1 MKNLLL
7 LSFLFFMGCQAPKLI
22 TYDFPKPVDTA
33 DHPIQMQEKK
43 TYHIGEITLDNEFD
57 GARVNNFYQDDSNN
71 YQLVIEPE
79 NYPINPSPWYAF
91 RIASSTLDT
100 ADITIHY
107 HHAKHRYAPKWSTD
121 GLKWQL
127 LDSNLVAMVNDSTV
141 TLHLPLSKTPLWISA
156 QELHNSAIVKSWCE
170 TTANDINTTFIT
182 YGKSKLGR
190 ALFGLD
196 IHQGETKDKP
206 IIVIMSRQHPP
217 EVTGYLAM
225 QKFVETILADTPLSN
240 DFRKKYH
247 ILVFPLMNPDGVD
260 LGHWRHNAGGIDL
273 NRDWA
278 YYRQPETRQMAQY
291 VLNSAHENKTKVYL
305 GLDFH
310 STYDDRYYTFDKSIK
325 SDLYHF
331 KDYWIDGIKNQ
342 IEGYEPKDLPG
353 GLIQPIS
360 KNWFYLQFKAEA
372 VTYEIGDTTPRSFI
386 KEKAKIS
393 ANEMMKLL
401 IFR

>member
-1 MKNLLL
+1 MRNLLL
-7 LSFLFFMGCQAPKLI
+7 LSFLMLMGCQAPKLI

-33 DHPIQMQEKK
+33 DHPIHIQEKK
-43 TYHIGEITLDNEFD
+43 TYHIGAITLDNEFD
-57 GARVNNFYQDDSNN
+57 GARVNDFYQDSDKT
-71 YQLVIEPE
+71 YHLVIEPE

-91 RIASSTLDT
+91 RVSSSTLDT
-100 ADITIHY
+100 ADINIHY

-121 GLKWQL
+121 GEAWQL
-127 LDSNLVAMVNDSTV
+127 LDSNSVSMVNDSVV
-141 TLHLPLSKTPLWISA
+141 TLSLPLSEAPLWIAA
-156 QELHNSAIVKSWCE
+156 QELRNSTQVKTWCK
-170 TTANDINTTFIT
+170 TIAKHAHASLFS
-182 YGKSKLGR
+182 YGKSKLDR

-196 IHQGETKDKP
+196 IHTGATKDKP

-225 QKFVETILADTPLSN
+225 QKFVETLLEDTPLSN

-247 ILVFPLMNPDGVD
+247 ILIFPLMNPDGVD
-260 LGHWRHNAGGIDL
+260 LGHWRHNAGCIDL

-291 VLNSAHENKTKVYL
+291 VLNNAHQNKAKVYL

-310 STYDDRYYTFDKSIK
+310 STYDDRYYTFDEDIK
-325 SDLYHF
+325 SNLHHF

-342 IEGYEPKDLPG
+342 IEGYKPKDLPG
-353 GLIQPIS
+353 GLKQGIS
-360 KNWFYLQFKAEA
+360 KNWFYLQFQAEA
-372 VTYEIGDTTPRSFI
+372 ITYEIGDTTPRPFI
-386 KEKAKIS
+386 AEKAKIA

-401 IFR
+401 ILK